1 MKKITLLTTI
11 VVLITLLASCSEI
24 KENSASK
31 TSEIS
36 KTSSSSIRELEKS
49 EGKAKIKPAKN
60 FKSTPIGDY
69 KIVDNNWYGAWPDDT
84 KLVIDDSVIQVVDPS
99 TVFSKYLIHLN
110 GKKDNPA
117 ILKIFVDDEEN
128 FDVTKV
134 SKFYVRANGTHS
146 YKGKEIPLFLGDGC
160 EY

>member
-1 MKKITLLTTI
+1 MKKLTLLTTTVI
-11 VVLITLLASCSEI
+11 LITLLAACSET
-24 KENSASK
+24 KENNASK

-36 KTSSSSIRELEKS
+36 KTSSSSTRELEKS

-60 FKSTPIGDY
+60 FESTPIGDY
-69 KIVDNNWYGAWPDDT
+69 EIVDNNLYGAWPDDT

-99 TVFSKYLIHLN
+99 TVFSKYLIYLN
-110 GKKDNPA
+110 EKESNPA
-117 ILKIFVDDEEN
+117 ILKIFVGDGED

-146 YKGKEIPLFLGDGC
+146 YKGKEIPLFLVDGF